1 MPLSLKYLRACA
13 GRRGTSA
20 RDREKSDARR
30 GRAQSVERRA
40 SKESSS
46 VRRCSERWRGTGSR
60 RRVGRV
66 GRNSG
71 GHSSPDGSPPASSS
85 HLVLLAVATTTSQM
99 GSQSLSTA
107 SGWASPGGF
116 VSNGEDVLAELVAVE
131 LLHDAVVRLAL
142 LGDGVSHGGRRFF
155 ARRGLRLLAHGGGS
169 SSSPPWRPSSSRL
182 GSFTA
187 PGDDVEAGDAG
198 GGGLRERRGSAGQAM
213 ASWVSAR
220 EDRSKSASPRAAD
233 ARAGSRGRAGK
244 RECAW
249 RGTHRARGGRSR

>member
-1 MPLSLKYLRACA
+1 M
-13 GRRGTSA
+13 
-20 RDREKSDARR
+20 
-30 GRAQSVERRA
+30 
-40 SKESSS
+40 
-46 VRRCSERWRGTGSR
+46 R

-66 GRNSG
+66 GRKHRG
-71 GHSSPDGSPPASSS
+71 QSSSDGSPPASSS
-85 HLVLLAVATTTSQM
+85 HLVLLAVGDDHLADGEPVAEDGLRLGVS
-99 GSQSLSTA
+99 
-107 SGWASPGGF
+107 GGF

-155 ARRGLRLLAHGGGS
+155 ARRGLCLLAHGGGLLLLL
-169 SSSPPWRPSSSRL
+169 RLGGLLLRL

-198 GGGLRERRGSAGQAM
+198 GGGLRERRGSAGQAI
-213 ASWVSAR
+213 ASRVSAR
-220 EDRSKSASPRAAD
+220 ADRSKSASPRAAD

-249 RGTHRARGGRSR
+249 RGTHRARGAGEAGDGAPLVSGGGGGHDDG